1 MKFDL
6 EGEIYL
12 WLRNR
17 SHLSKWTLLHNK
29 TLVPSVILLLKKEE
43 SEPVPQVLVHGVLF
57 QLGAL

>member
-1 MKFDL
+1 MKLDL

-17 SHLSKWTLLHNK
+17 SHLSKW